1 MGTDHEGMIFMLVFT
16 AKKKPGNKSRA
27 QCCNQMYYESASL
40 KPMPVD
46 CEPDTLTPRT

>member
-1 MGTDHEGMIFMLVFT
+1 MGIFQLGMIFMLVFT

-27 QCCNQMYYESASL
+27 QYCNQMYYESASL
-40 KPMPVD
+40 KPTLVD